1 MAIVFALLV
10 VLALVLCWL
19 LTLLGLPGNWLMA
32 AIAAVYAWLGPAQ
45 GHLAFGWKT
54 VIALLVL
61 ALLGEIVE
69 LLAGAL
75 GVAKAGG
82 SKRGAAMALVGSILG
97 GLVGVVVGLPIP
109 LVGSLVAALLFAGL
123 GAMIGTA
130 LGEIWAGQEPGKTWR
145 IAQRAFWGRLAGTL
159 GKVILGALMIAVVLA
174 AMLI

>member
-1 MAIVFALLV
+1 
-10 VLALVLCWL
+10 
-19 LTLLGLPGNWLMA
+19 MA

-45 GHLAFGWKT
+45 GHLAIGWKT
-54 VIALLVL
+54 VVALLVL
-61 ALLGEIVE
+61 ALLGELVE

-75 GVAKAGG
+75 GVARAGG

-97 GLVGVVVGLPIP
+97 GLVGAVVGLPVP

-123 GAMIGTA
+123 GAMIGAA
-130 LGEIWAGQEPGKTWR
+130 LGETWAGQTPGKTWR

-174 AMLI
+174 AMLT